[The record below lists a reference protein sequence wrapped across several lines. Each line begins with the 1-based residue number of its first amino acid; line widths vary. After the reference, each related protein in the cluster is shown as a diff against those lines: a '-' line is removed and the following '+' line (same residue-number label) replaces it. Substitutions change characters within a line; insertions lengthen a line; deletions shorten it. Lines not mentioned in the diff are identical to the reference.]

1 MNTLLQPVADR
12 CLTSYI
18 CRLGSLNYRSEIVVW
33 QQQVRESAQKALKH
47 AEYLRKWLVHSIQN
61 ESEAERRKKSHC
73 GAVKS
78 RRKADQCHWTDIKG
92 RYFDVGNRNYAL
104 ALTMLLPDLV
114 TEWGWN
120 DNSKG
125 NLVEMLLAQHWEEN
139 GSVGAAAI
147 EAIIFVEGIW
157 RKY

>member
-1 MNTLLQPVADR
+1 M
-12 CLTSYI
+12 
-18 CRLGSLNYRSEIVVW
+18 
-33 QQQVRESAQKALKH
+33 
-47 AEYLRKWLVHSIQN
+47 
-61 ESEAERRKKSHC
+61 
-73 GAVKS
+73 KS
-78 RRKADQCHWTDIKG
+78 RRKADPRHWTDITG
-92 RYFDVGNRNYAL
+92 RHIDVGNRNYTL
-104 ALTMLLPDLV
+104 ALTMVLPDLV